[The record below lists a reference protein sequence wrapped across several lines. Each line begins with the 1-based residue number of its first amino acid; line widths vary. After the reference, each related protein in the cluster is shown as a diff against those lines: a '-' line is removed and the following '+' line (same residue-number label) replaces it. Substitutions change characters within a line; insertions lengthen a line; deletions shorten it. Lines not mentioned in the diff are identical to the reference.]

1 MLDNK
6 GPACATEVSK
16 GAGITV
22 SRGQMNSSCAVTTL
36 RASLGPDLGGSS
48 SVSGLGCSI
57 AGFCGTPPCAGKSG
71 VLQSGNWQ
79 QEFEERFSMPT
90 AMTSVFMPCQ
100 VKRESVLSQPC
111 LTQVPPPPRQP
122 PTPQGSR

>member
-36 RASLGPDLGGSS
+36 RAPLGPDLGGSS
-48 SVSGLGCSI
+48 SALGLGCSI
-57 AGFCGTPPCAGKSG
+57 AGFCSTSPCAGKSG
-71 VLQSGNWQ
+71 VLQSGNCQ

-90 AMTSVFMPCQ
+90 AMTSVFMPCHLT
-100 VKRESVLSQPC
+100 REQALSQPF
-111 LTQVPPPPRQP
+111 LTRAPLPPRQP
-122 PTPQGSR
+122 PTPRGSR